1 MAGREVL
8 HTGRGF
14 GVEHWEASSA
24 TSSFDPKRTLAS
36 SVGPPLVP
44 FQVAGIQTA
53 HMTSPELTGGAG
65 FTYEDAVTAQYLVA
79 MVGGTTAVGLE
90 GRVVNRVAQ
99 QQADFGDPLDDV
111 IIDATS
117 LADGSIMRLSLQVKR
132 SLTISGAESNSEFRE
147 VIQRSWQTLQ
157 KPDFREHVDRVGAV
171 TGSVAEETSRA
182 FATVCE
188 WARASDTPAV
198 FMQRFIDGGNAS
210 ATHRC
215 VAEAVRLVAQG
226 KGAPL
231 SDDELY
237 RLLSHLVLIRFDF
250 LHAGSTHEADA
261 IISLQRALAPTHVLR
276 ARDLWDLLR
285 QFARDGAGRSAV
297 HNRASLVR
305 ALAGWRFTG
314 APAFAGDMQTLRD
327 SARHWLDQ
335 QTDDIGG
342 MHLTRQALRDKLDAQ
357 MAAHRLT
364 LIKGL
369 PGTGK
374 TVLLRDLMKE
384 LAGDGTTLFLAAN
397 RLSGRSWSEHARAMG
412 LATTSIES
420 LLVEVAATGHPTMLI
435 DGLDRIAPE
444 QRAIVADLLGQLLT
458 NPALSDWRVVATA
471 RDAGIEPLRN
481 WVPPALLASGGVG
494 YVDVV
499 NLTDEETS
507 SLADSLPALRPLL
520 TGGDERVRTLV
531 RRPFFAAVLA
541 QGLSRAAYPSGF
553 APQSEVDLVESW
565 WTRGGYDAHA
575 PQALARQRAL
585 IELAQRGAPDLGR
598 NVRIRDLSTATQDVL
613 PALEEDGLVQQVR
626 TGHTAQFSHD
636 IFFEWSFLHLLLDQ
650 GDDWIAALTAAGE
663 PPALARV
670 VELMS
675 QATYPLPDQ
684 WPLELHALGRA
695 QVRPQWLRAWL
706 VAPVFS
712 PRFAEHANMFAG
724 SLAANGHRHFGKL
737 LVWMQAEKTTPNPLV
752 LSGVLGGNLDAA
764 ARIRIADSL
773 GWPSDFTAWRRLLT
787 WAIEQIDSIPD
798 TLLGDLVT
806 LFKTW
811 QVAAADYPNAVSQ
824 RIVAQCATWL
834 HAIEDEHVDRR
845 FRYSSQSNDAALHP
859 RVPTQLETDLRALVL
874 RAARSYPDVV
884 DAYLAKVETIE
895 RWSDSAFRDLMTYA
909 PVLAQTHPVQLA
921 RLAQRWFLREL
932 PDDTSA
938 RWRREAREEGR
949 RRREAEAVPP
959 ENQSQWDKLA
969 LSGTSIM
976 RRSFSRHD
984 WDRLSIGGD
993 RQGFFPASPLREPF
1007 HSLFLLDPAT
1017 ALGLIRDV
1025 TNHATTAWRQLHR
1038 HCHGSATPLPLVL
1051 VFPWGRQ
1058 EFWGNDQHYFWF
1070 RGHGGP
1076 QVVECALMTLE
1087 RWAIV
1092 QLDAG
1097 RPLDE
1102 VLQQLLDGHTSIGV
1116 LGIAVHLALRAKH
1129 VSPTSLALLRSLRL
1143 WRLDLQRNIQEK
1155 QLQSAG
1161 LIGFDKASADSVHRQ
1176 AVADS
1181 SQMTSRCLELR
1192 DLVPFF
1198 VLGDDTALRDAC
1210 RGALDD
1216 FPNKLEFAYQEEAQD
1231 PEHVTELRRTAEL
1244 WSELGHAENYTAEPI
1259 PGRNDVVEI
1268 SMSSPRHEAPEVQ
1281 AVLQRHAQ
1289 AEREMELW
1297 LWVDRCFELRQWAP
1311 AFSVDDAIGRAKE
1324 LAEAPA
1330 AVRSMSFMPGSGF
1343 TEGAIAGTAAAVICF
1358 AEASGHEDW
1367 ADATIESFR
1376 IAQNETPEDTFAGS
1390 VIPWHTKI
1398 FVAHA
1403 LAARITTAREYPT
1416 DREALY
1422 RLIAHPLDAVSFVA
1436 LSGVAGCWERDA
1448 RFAWCGLNLGLR
1460 LAQLVNRRDMYLLD
1474 PEARRQVE
1482 SDHRAATIA
1491 AALDEYCAQGP
1502 LPAWVRPRPSW
1513 VRAAVGAESLQT
1525 LHGEEDEGW
1534 QSTDDLWDGT
1544 YAANVLQRVP
1554 VAAIMTSAGSA
1565 PFVDALEAFVGW
1577 TLDTIDPAWRT
1588 ERRRGHERGD
1598 GNLYEWEDQ
1607 LGRMVASVAPY
1618 LSVDEILQRLLR
1630 PILAQSDEIATRL
1643 LAPFTVSLVC
1653 GEVLDA
1659 REVRDNTLHLLQ
1671 AVLERTLEHD
1681 DLRRSPY
1688 NDGRMGGV
1696 DLPELVKSL
1705 LFVVVDHAPGA
1716 TRFANGLWDDICRVM
1731 PLVDRMVRAAGWH
1744 PYVAHQFVTLC
1755 KRSGAAYPT
1764 DTFADQVLAQIL
1776 DGRLPAGWKGSV
1788 VPAAIAA
1795 LVQAHADRQH
1805 PLPAALA
1812 RKLLQVLDAL
1822 VDLGDRRSAALQ
1834 QSESFR
1840 GVRLTA
1846 QA

>member
-1 MAGREVL
+1 
-8 HTGRGF
+8 
-14 GVEHWEASSA
+14 
-24 TSSFDPKRTLAS
+24 
-36 SVGPPLVP
+36 
-44 FQVAGIQTA
+44 
-53 HMTSPELTGGAG
+53 MTSPELTGGAG
-65 FTYEDAVTAQYLVA
+65 FTYEDAVAAQYLAA
-79 MVGGTTAVGLE
+79 MISGTTAAGLD
-90 GRVVNRVAQ
+90 GRIVQRVAQ
-99 QQADFGDPLDDV
+99 QQADFGEPLDDV
-111 IIDATS
+111 IVDAAS
-117 LADGSIMRLSLQVKR
+117 LAEGTVMRLSLQVKR
-132 SLTISGAESNSEFRE
+132 SLTISDAATNSDFRE

-157 KPDFREHVDRVGAV
+157 KLDFRENVDRVGAV

-188 WARASDTPAV
+188 WARASDTTAA
-198 FMQRFIDGGNAS
+198 FMQRFVDGSNAS
-210 ATHRC
+210 ATHRA
-215 VAEAVRLVAQG
+215 VAEAVRMVAQDTG
-226 KGAPL
+226 GPL
-231 SDDELY
+231 SDDQLY
-237 RLLSHLVLIRFDF
+237 RLFSHLVLIRFDF
-250 LHAGSTHEADA
+250 LHAGSTHEAEA
-261 IISLQRALAPTHVLR
+261 IVSLQRALAPAQVVR

-285 QFARDGAGRSAV
+285 QFARDGAGRGAV
-297 HNRASLVR
+297 HTRASLVR

-314 APAFAGDMQTLRD
+314 APAFAGDVQTLRD
-327 SARHWLDQ
+327 STRHWLDQ
-335 QTDDIGG
+335 QSDDIGG
-342 MHLTRQALRDKLDAQ
+342 THLKRQVLRDQLGAQ

-374 TVLLRDLMKE
+374 TVLLRDLVQE
-384 LAGDGTTLFLAAN
+384 LAADGTTLFLTAN

-412 LATTSIES
+412 LATTSIEP
-420 LLVEVAATGHPTMLI
+420 LLVEVSATGHATMLI

-444 QRAIVADLLGQLLT
+444 QRAIVTDLFGQLLT

-494 YVDVV
+494 YVDVE
-499 NLTDEETS
+499 NLTDEEAS

-520 TGGDERVRTLV
+520 IGGNERVRTLA

-541 QGLSRAAYPSGF
+541 RGFSRAAYPSGF
-553 APQSEVDLVESW
+553 APQSEVDLVEAW

-585 IELAQRGAPDLGR
+585 IELAQRSAPDLGR

-670 VELMS
+670 VELLS

-684 WPLELHALGRA
+684 WPRELHALERA

-712 PRFAEHANMFAG
+712 PRFAEHADMFAA
-724 SLAANGHRHFGKL
+724 SLAANGHRIFGKL

-752 LSGVLGGNLDAA
+752 LSGVLGGDLDAA

-773 GWPSDFTAWRRLLT
+773 GWPSDFVAWRRLLT

-798 TLLGDLVT
+798 THLRDLVT
-806 LFKTW
+806 LFETW
-811 QVAAADYPNAVSQ
+811 QVAVADYSNAVSQ

-845 FRYSSQSNDAALHP
+845 FRYSTLADDAAPRP
-859 RVPTQLETDLRALVL
+859 RVPTQLETELRALVL

-884 DAYLAKVETIE
+884 DAYLAKVEKIE
-895 RWSDSAFRDLMTYA
+895 RWSDSAFRELMTYA
-909 PVLAQTHPVQLA
+909 PVLAQTHPAQLA
-921 RLAQRWFLREL
+921 RVARRWFMREL

-938 RWRREAREEGR
+938 RWRREARDKGR
-949 RRREAEAVPP
+949 RRKEAAAIPP
-959 ENQSQWDKLA
+959 ESRSRSDKLA
-969 LSGTSIM
+969 LSSTSIM
-976 RRSFSRHD
+976 HHSFSHHD

-993 RQGFFPASPLREPF
+993 HQGFFPASPLREPF
-1007 HSLFLLDPAT
+1007 HSLLMRDPAT
-1017 ALGLIRDV
+1017 ALALIRDV
-1025 TNHATTAWRQLHR
+1025 TNHATTAWRQLHG
-1038 HCHGSATPLPLVL
+1038 HWHGSATPMPLVL
-1051 VFPWGRQ
+1051 VFPWGQQ
-1058 EFWGNDQHYFWF
+1058 EFWGDDRHYFWF

-1087 RWAIV
+1087 HWGIA

-1102 VLQQLLDGHTSIGV
+1102 VLQQLLEGHTSIGIV
-1116 LGIAVHLALRAKH
+1116 GIAVHLALRAKQ
-1129 VSPTSLALLRSLRL
+1129 VSPTTLALLRSLRL
-1143 WRLDLQRNIQEK
+1143 WRLELQRKVQEQ

-1161 LIGFDKASADSVHRQ
+1161 LIGFKKGSADSVHRQ
-1176 AVADS
+1176 AVAES
-1181 SQMTSRCLELR
+1181 IQITSRRLELR

-1198 VLGDDTALRDAC
+1198 VLGGDAALRDAC
-1210 RGALDD
+1210 RAALDD
-1216 FPNKLEFAYQEEAQD
+1216 FPNRLELAYQEEAQN
-1231 PEHVTELRRTAEL
+1231 PEHVAELRRTAEL
-1244 WSELGHAENYTAEPI
+1244 WSELGHAENYTTEAI
-1259 PGRNDVVEI
+1259 PGRDDVVQI

-1281 AVLQRHAQ
+1281 AALQRHAQ
-1289 AEREMELW
+1289 AAREMELW
-1297 LWVDRCFELRQWAP
+1297 LWVDKCFTSRCWALG
-1311 AFSVDDAIGRAKE
+1311 FSVDEAVERARE
-1324 LAEAPA
+1324 LAEAA
-1330 AVRSMSFMPGSGF
+1330 AAGRSMSLMPGSGF
-1343 TEGAIAGTAAAVICF
+1343 TEGAIAGTAAGVICF
-1358 AEASGHEDW
+1358 ADASGHEAW

-1376 IAQNETPEDTFAGS
+1376 VAQDEMSDDTFSGS
-1390 VIPWHTKI
+1390 VIPWHPKI

-1403 LAARITTAREYPT
+1403 LAARIKSGREHHG
-1416 DREALY
+1416 DRDALY
-1422 RLIAHPLDAVSFVA
+1422 RLIAHPLEVVSFVA
-1436 LSGVAGCWERDA
+1436 LAGVAGCWERDA

-1460 LAQLVNRRDMYLLD
+1460 LAQLVSRRDMYRLD
-1474 PEARRQVE
+1474 ADGRRQVE
-1482 SDHRAATIA
+1482 SDRRAATLA
-1491 AALDEYCAQGP
+1491 AALDEYRAQGP

-1513 VRAAVGAESLQT
+1513 VPAAPDAENPQAVDG
-1525 LHGEEDEGW
+1525 GEEDGW
-1534 QSTDDLWDGT
+1534 QSTDDLWNGQ
-1544 YAANVLQRVP
+1544 YAAKVLQKVP
-1554 VAAIMTSAGSA
+1554 VAAVMASAGRA
-1565 PFVDALEAFVGW
+1565 RYVDTLEAFVGW
-1577 TLDTIDPAWRT
+1577 TLDTINPVWRT
-1588 ERRRGHERGD
+1588 ERRRGRERGD

-1607 LGRMVASVAPY
+1607 LGRMVASVAPH
-1618 LSVDEILQRLLR
+1618 LPADEILQRLLR
-1630 PILAQSDEIATRL
+1630 PILAQPDEIAMRL

-1659 REVRDNTLHLLQ
+1659 PEVRDDTLHLLQ
-1671 AVLERTLEHD
+1671 AVLERTLEND

-1688 NDGRMGGV
+1688 NDGRMGGF

-1705 LFVVVDHAPGA
+1705 LFVVVEHAPGA
-1716 TRFANGLWDDICRVM
+1716 TRFANGRWDDLGQVM
-1731 PLVDRMVRAAGWH
+1731 PLVDRIVRAAGWH
-1744 PYVAHQFVTLC
+1744 PYVARQFVTLC
-1755 KRSGAAYPT
+1755 ERSGAAYPA
-1764 DTFADQVLAQIL
+1764 DTFADQVLAQIV
-1776 DGRLPAGWKGSV
+1776 DGRLPAGWKGSLI
-1788 VPAAIAA
+1788 PAAIAA

-1840 GVRLTA
+1840 GVRLA
-1846 QA
+1846 APA